1 MTDRERMVKGIIYNP
16 NVEDLAKEQSGYM
29 ERLWEFNQ
37 LKPSE
42 GDKKVKY
49 MKETFAECG
58 ENCYIELP
66 FRANWGGKNLHFGN
80 NVYANFNFTV
90 VDDGDIYVGDKVMFG
105 PNVTI
110 ATANHPINPELR
122 ETAMQYNKP
131 VHIGENAWI
140 GAGVTIVPGV
150 SIGKN
155 TVIGAGSVVVKDIPD
170 NVVAVGNPCRV
181 LREIGE
187 HDREYFYR
195 DEKIDW
201 ENLK

>member
-1 MTDRERMVKGIIYNP
+1 MVKGIIYNP
-16 NVEDLAKEQSGYM
+16 NVENLAKEQSGYM

-58 ENCYIELP
+58 
-66 FRANWGGKNLHFGN
+66 
-80 NVYANFNFTV
+80 
-90 VDDGDIYVGDKVMFG
+90 DIYVGDKVMFG
-105 PNVTI
+105 PNVT
-110 ATANHPINPELR
+110 
-122 ETAMQYNKP
+122 
-131 VHIGENAWI
+131 
-140 GAGVTIVPGV
+140 
-150 SIGKN
+150 
-155 TVIGAGSVVVKDIPD
+155 
-170 NVVAVGNPCRV
+170 
-181 LREIGE
+181 IGE

>member
-1 MTDRERMVKGIIYNP
+1 MVKGIIYNP

-58 ENCYIELP
+58 
-66 FRANWGGKNLHFGN
+66 
-80 NVYANFNFTV
+80 
-90 VDDGDIYVGDKVMFG
+90 DIYVGDKVMFG
-105 PNVTI
+105 PNVT
-110 ATANHPINPELR
+110 
-122 ETAMQYNKP
+122 
-131 VHIGENAWI
+131 
-140 GAGVTIVPGV
+140 
-150 SIGKN
+150 
-155 TVIGAGSVVVKDIPD
+155 
-170 NVVAVGNPCRV
+170 
-181 LREIGE
+181 IGE

>member
-1 MTDRERMVKGIIYNP
+1 MVKGIIYNP

-58 ENCYIELP
+58 
-66 FRANWGGKNLHFGN
+66 
-80 NVYANFNFTV
+80 
-90 VDDGDIYVGDKVMFG
+90 DIYVGDKVMFG

-110 ATANHPINPELR
+110 
-122 ETAMQYNKP
+122 
-131 VHIGENAWI
+131 
-140 GAGVTIVPGV
+140 
-150 SIGKN
+150 
-155 TVIGAGSVVVKDIPD
+155 
-170 NVVAVGNPCRV
+170 
-181 LREIGE
+181 GE

-195 DEKIDW
+195 DENIDW